1 MATGKKAA
9 SAAGKT
15 LRKKGEPK
23 LEKRAEASALAQA
36 ARKPKPKA
44 KKPKK

>member
-1 MATGKKAA
+1 MATGTKAA

-23 LEKRAEASALAQA
+23 LEKRAEASALSQ
-36 ARKPKPKA
+36 ARKPA
-44 KKPKK
+44 SKKRK